1 MDKIFKEVAVDNT
14 ANSSVASATNVATA
28 DKCAVEVNNKTE
40 NIFSVFARVMR
51 DCERFYGNVS
61 TQVSGGYCSS
71 EDFNDVII
79 DIYTTPTKN
88 LHNAEEGK
96 TYHIATFRFY
106 DNGDQVFPFIH
117 GKATGINEVKEYMP
131 MVDGYYPYSI
141 DNSFFWRY
149 YHDNFARNGI
159 KYSDFA
165 VYDKSYREG
174 MKKWEKV
181 FKTENPIFKY
191 MKEEDK
197 AIHKER
203 KSEKRLSKNEELPF

>member
-1 MDKIFKEVAVDNT
+1 MNFNFNAVAVDNT

-28 DKCAVEVNNKTE
+28 DRSAVAVDNKE
-40 NIFSVFARVMR
+40 NIFAVFARIIR
-51 DCERFYGNVS
+51 DTEKYYGNVS

-88 LHNAEEGK
+88 LHNAKKGK

-117 GKATGINEVKEYMP
+117 EKATGINEVKEYMP
-131 MVDGYYPYSI
+131 MVDGYYPFLI
-141 DNSFFWRY
+141 DDSFFWRY

-165 VYDKSYREG
+165 VYDKCYRNAME
-174 MKKWEKV
+174 KWDP
-181 FKTENPIFKY
+181 ENPILKY
-191 MKEEDK
+191 MKGNQK
-197 AIHKER
+197 KT
-203 KSEKRLSKNEELPF
+203 LSKTEEFPF